1 MCLIIIYTKS
11 SRIFWKEEYFC
22 FHEGSVRIKCSG
34 YMLHMTSW
42 KVFPRLASSL
52 ESCDTGLTFY
62 IMTARI
68 AIEGSGNS
76 ENQFYTWI
84 ASNNLEVTVISL
96 KSVPAKSLCS
106 CLTLCDA
113 MDYSLPGSSVQG
125 ILQASMLEWVAMP
138 TSRGSSQF
146 TYRTRISYVSSSGH
160 WQVCSLPLAIWEAP
174 ISLTYP
180 STLNLNV
187 DPRPLLKL
195 NAAQLPL
202 S

>member
-52 ESCDTGLTFY
+52 ELCDTGLTFY

-96 KSVPAKSLCS
+96 KSVPAKSPQLCS
-106 CLTLCDA
+106 PLCNPVNC
-113 MDYSLPGSSVQG
+113 SPPGSSVHR
-125 ILQASMLEWVAMP
+125 ILQARILEWVAMP
-138 TSRGSSQF
+138 TSRGSS
-146 TYRTRISYVSSSGH
+146 
-160 WQVCSLPLAIWEAP
+160 
-174 ISLTYP
+174 
-180 STLNLNV
+180 
-187 DPRPLLKL
+187 
-195 NAAQLPL
+195 
-202 S
+202 